1 MKPEI
6 RRMVIATHNTH
17 KTGEFR
23 EILGPAW
30 LVEDLTAHPALPVPV
45 EDGAT
50 FEANACIKA
59 RSAAERL
66 GPEVLVVADDSG
78 LEVDA
83 LGGRPGIFS
92 ARYAGAGAGDAGN
105 RELVLQEMEGVPHRA
120 ARFRCVLAV
129 ARGPEI
135 LACFSGAVEGQLTAV
150 AAGQGGFGYDP
161 IFIPHGH
168 EATFGVLPSGVKNEL
183 SHRSRALKKLLQW
196 LEDAELT
203 NAPSFDLMNELI
215 RPLKPRTPF

>member
-1 MKPEI
+1 MKPDI
-6 RRMVIATHNTH
+6 RRIVIATHNTH

-23 EILGPAW
+23 EILGEGW
-30 LVEDLTAHPALPVPV
+30 QVEDLTAHPTLPVPV
-45 EDGAT
+45 EDGET
-50 FEANACIKA
+50 FEANAGIKA
-59 RSAAERL
+59 RSAAAQL

-83 LGGRPGIFS
+83 LGGRPGIYS
-92 ARYAGAGAGDAGN
+92 ARYAGPGAGDAGN
-105 RELVLQEMEGVPHRA
+105 RELVLREMEGVPDRT

-135 LACFSGAVEGQLTAV
+135 VACFSGAVEGRLTDVAV
-150 AAGQGGFGYDP
+150 GQGGFGYDP

-168 EATFGVLPSGVKNEL
+168 EATFGELPGRVKNEL
-183 SHRSRALKKLLQW
+183 SHRARALQKLIQW

-203 NAPSFDLMNELI
+203 TGP
-215 RPLKPRTPF
+215 